1 MNKEVFECV
10 TIDEDEISE
19 ILAEHFCVDI
29 SDVNLTVE
37 DDSGEWGRSYEI
49 QCEIKR
55 KLEKQ

>member
-19 ILAEHFCVDI
+19 ILAEHFCVDK
-29 SDVNLTVE
+29 SDVHLTAEE
-37 DDSGEWGRSYEI
+37 DGGEWGMSYEI

-55 KLEKQ
+55 KVEK